1 MEAVTVDLDVA
12 TEGHVGGCD
21 KAAIVPVRVLVLAS
35 LQELAFHY
43 PGVLLCG
50 LIYGDGVVGE
60 KEGHDE
66 SAVDILWHLGVEPCN
81 VPQHGLVIV
90 DVLEEVSLGLLGEE
104 AEDVTEGVNLV
115 SEAVV
120 GRDLSR
126 CGVTG
131 LRVLDLTQ
139 REVTSELSLKE
150 VLGELV
156 DTLNVEVS
164 TESVNGGAWVNLI
177 ERQVIIAHENETRL
191 SNCERVGDLP
201 ALKKLSE
208 VVTAIIGGVHFS
220 NFYGIIRQVV
230 VHDERQIVPA
240 SVEAEDLAVIVQEL
254 LLRGDTATA

>member
-1 MEAVTVDLDVA
+1 MEAVPIDLDVT

-21 KAAIVPVRVLVLAS
+21 EAAIVPVSVLVLAP
-35 LQELAFHY
+35 LQEFALHY
-43 PGVLLCG
+43 PRVLLCG

-66 SAVDILWHLGVEPCN
+66 SAVHILWHLCVEPCY
-81 VPQHGLVIV
+81 VSQHSLVIV

-104 AEDVTEGVNLV
+104 AEDVAEGVDLI

-126 CGVTG
+126 GGVAR

-139 REVTSELSLKE
+139 WEVTSQLRLKE

-164 TESVNGGAWVNLI
+164 TEGLNGGAWVDLI
-177 ERQVIIAHENETRL
+177 VCQVIIAHEYETRL
-191 SNCERVGDLP
+191 SDCERVGDLP
-201 ALKKLSE
+201 ALEKLGK
-208 VVTAIIGGVHFS
+208 VVTAIIRGVHFS
-220 NFYGIIRQVV
+220 NLYGII
-230 VHDERQIVPA
+230 
-240 SVEAEDLAVIVQEL
+240 
-254 LLRGDTATA
+254 